1 MGVKE
6 VVSQQR
12 WEEYVGGGKRG
23 GLTTEMGGVCRWG
36 QKRWSHNRDGR
47 SMEVGANYF
56 YTTRAVLFTFST
68 TQFYEADT

>member
-1 MGVKE
+1 MGAKE

-36 QKRWSHNRDGR
+36 PKEVVSQQRCEEYVGGGKRG
-47 SMEVGANYF
+47 GL
-56 YTTRAVLFTFST
+56 TT
-68 TQFYEADT
+68 EM